1 MFKKQEGITLI
12 ALVITIIVLLILAGV
27 SISLVVG
34 NNGVLT
40 QASTA
45 VVNDKIANAREAL
58 NMALA
63 ATETKFY
70 SKRVNN
76 SALTRSEV
84 YNTKDGV
91 ASELVNLGYTL
102 VEPAKGF
109 SFDTKGE
116 TVVLENE
123 AGERFTCNV
132 TINNETGKVQYTGYI
147 ILSSKNNNGKYVQT
161 GSMSANPTT
170 SNNGSG
176 NSGYSDGYKY

>member
-70 SKRVNN
+70 SQRVNN
-76 SALTRSEV
+76 SALTRETV
-84 YNTKDGV
+84 YNGKDGV
-91 ASELVNLGYTL
+91 KSELANLGYTMR
-102 VEPAKGF
+102 EPVKGF
-109 SFDTKGE
+109 SFDTKSGE
-116 TVVLENE
+116 TVILENE
-123 AGERFTCNV
+123 AGEKFVFTV
-132 TINNETGKVQYTGYI
+132 KINNETGKATYDGYI
-147 ILSSKNNNGKYVQT
+147 ILKNENGVQI
-161 GSMSANPTT
+161 GSMPATPTT